1 MLGRSGYQLAARALA
16 AALLALWASA
26 SLAVIETYSFDN
38 DLQRQRYQHFI
49 EELRCP
55 KCQNQN
61 LSGSDSAISQDLRRE
76 VHRMIMA
83 GKSDTEITQYMVQRY
98 GEFVLYRPRMNAA
111 TAVLWYGP
119 FVLVLIGG
127 VIWWRLA
134 ARRNAPTVKEA
145 DLTPAEQA
153 RLAALM
159 EESDSEQGGRK
170 GG

>member
-1 MLGRSGYQLAARALA
+1 MKRIIATSA
-16 AALLALWASA
+16 AALVVLTGAASA
-26 SLAVIETYSFDN
+26 MTAASAYESTIKQFAPEAD
-38 DLQRQRYQHFI
+38 
-49 EELRCP
+49 
-55 KCQNQN
+55 
-61 LSGSDSAISQDLRRE
+61 LSGYSDAAIAQDLRRE

-98 GEFVLYRPRMNAA
+98 GEFVLYRPRVNAA

-127 VIWWRLA
+127 VVWWRLS
-134 ARRNAPTVKEA
+134 ARRNAPVAKET

-159 EESDSEQGGRK
+159 EESDSDHGGRK
-170 GG
+170 GD

>member
-1 MLGRSGYQLAARALA
+1 MAGFPKYQRLARALA
-16 AALLALWASA
+16 ATLLAVWACT

-61 LSGSDSAISQDLRRE
+61 LSGSDAAIAQDLRRE

-98 GEFVLYRPRMNAA
+98 GEFVLYRPRVNAA

-127 VIWWRLA
+127 VVWWRLS
-134 ARRNAPTVKEA
+134 ARRNAPVAKET

-159 EESDSEQGGRK
+159 EESDSDHGGAQG
-170 GG
+170 